1 MIILKVWEQ
10 RKLKSISN
18 KVTLK
23 NKEHQDFPVLTNSA
37 QDGIVNQETFF
48 DRKIANNTND
58 YYIVKPDD
66 FVYNP
71 RISKLAPYGPI
82 RRNKLEITGVM
93 SPLYYVFSLK
103 SNTNKDYLSYYF
115 ISSTWYKFMIENGN
129 TGARSDRFA
138 IKDSIFQRMPIMLPI
153 QNEQTKI
160 GKLFN
165 IIDKDISLQQRKLDL
180 LKQLKKGLLQKM
192 FADKA
197 QVQPSLRF
205 KPFSGNWCQN
215 KMGDFIKEF
224 SQKSQIEDEYP
235 TLSSTN
241 KGMENR
247 NGRVDGKSNIGYKII
262 ENGDLVLSPQN
273 LWLGN
278 ININKIGVGIVSP
291 SYKTFKFKNGINPD
305 FIKPQ
310 LRTKRMLF
318 NYENASTQGASV
330 VRRNLDLKSFLEI
343 KIYKPFDIKE
353 ENDISLIFNL
363 LESLVAYH
371 KSKLQYFTKLKK
383 FLLQQMFI

>member
-1 MIILKVWEQ
+1 M
-10 RKLKSISN
+10 
-18 KVTLK
+18 K

>member
-1 MIILKVWEQ
+1 WEQ

-66 FVYNP
+66 FIYNP

-192 FADKA
+192 FADKNNK
-197 QVQPSLRF
+197 QPVLRF
-205 KPFSGNWCQN
+205 DGFSGDWEQR
-215 KMGDFIKEF
+215 KLGEVAKVTMG
-224 SQKSQIEDEYP
+224 Q
-235 TLSSTN
+235 
-241 KGMENR
+241 
-247 NGRVDGKSNIGYKII
+247 
-262 ENGDLVLSPQN
+262 
-273 LWLGN
+273 
-278 ININKIGVGIVSP
+278 SP
-291 SYKTFKFKNGINPD
+291 SSKYYTTNPND
-305 FIKPQ
+305 HILIQ
-310 LRTKRMLF
+310 G
-318 NYENASTQGASV
+318 NA
-330 VRRNLDLKSFLEI
+330 DLKSGKVVPRVWTKEI
-343 KIYKPFDIKE
+343 TKSVHNGEIIMTVRAPVGYLAIASMNAVIGRGVAAIEGDKYLFYLLQTKLMNNTWKRISSGSTFESISSNDIKKLKVTLPKDNE
-353 ENDISLIFNL
+353 RNSI
-363 LESLVAYH
+363 
-371 KSKLQYFTKLKK
+371 SKLMDVISHLLSLQQRRLGKLTYLKK
-383 FLLQQMFI
+383 FFLQKLFI